1 MGMCGSN
8 CNFAQLSMFSSS
20 LRTYR
25 NAYTGLSRSTWLLS
39 LIMLINRSGTM
50 VVPFMTLYMRSL
62 GYSVADAGL
71 IFGVFGAGSFFGA
84 FVGGKLTDKLGSYP
98 VQLMALLGG
107 GILFMV
113 LGQVHSYKWIA
124 IVTFA
129 LSFVNEAFRP
139 ANAAAIAQFSGEHN
153 RTRSYSLNR
162 LAINLGWAAG
172 SALGGIL
179 AKIDYQ
185 LLFWVDGFTNISAAL
200 VLYFFLKPKP
210 KTEKEIHPAQEL
222 PTVTRSAY
230 QDKQFIFFI
239 LLTVLFASCFFQMFT
254 NMPICMKE
262 DLHFGEPFIGFLMA
276 ISGIIIA
283 LVEMVMV
290 YKLENK
296 GRDAIYIAIGCLLIG
311 LGFILLNVP
320 GLARSGAF
328 GLILALTFGEILSM
342 PFMNSYWTRRANR
355 TNRGQYAALYTMAW
369 SLAQTIGPAAGA
381 ELADKQGFPLL
392 WWIVGGVCVLTGYL
406 FYRLLSFKR

>member
-1 MGMCGSN
+1 
-8 CNFAQLSMFSSS
+8 MFSSS

-71 IFGVFGAGSFFGA
+71 IFGVFGLGSFFGA

-98 VQLMALLGG
+98 VQLTALSGG
-107 GILFMV
+107 GILFIV
-113 LGQVHSYKWIA
+113 LGQVHSYEWIA
-124 IVTFA
+124 IVTFL

-139 ANAAAIAQFSGEHN
+139 ANAAAIAQFSHEHN

-172 SALGGIL
+172 SALGGLL
-179 AKIDYQ
+179 ARIDYQ

-210 KTEKEIHPAQEL
+210 KTEKEIVPATPLTQ
-222 PTVTRSAY
+222 VTRSAY

-254 NMPICMKE
+254 NMPICLKE
-262 DLHFGEPFIGFLMA
+262 NLHFGEPFIGLLMA

-283 LVEMVMV
+283 AVEMVLV

-296 GRDAIYIAIGCLLIG
+296 GRDGIYIAMGTLLIG
-311 LGFILLNVP
+311 CGFMILNIP
-320 GLARSGAF
+320 GLSKSGAF
-328 GLILALTFGEILSM
+328 GLILALTFGEILAM
-342 PFMNSYWTRRANR
+342 PFMNSYWTRRADR

-369 SLAQTIGPAAGA
+369 SAAQTIGPIAAA
-381 ELADKQGFPLL
+381 ELADKQGFNLL
-392 WWIVGGVCVLTGYL
+392 WWIVGGICIITSFL
-406 FYRLLSFKR
+406 FFRLLSAPR

>member
-1 MGMCGSN
+1 
-8 CNFAQLSMFSSS
+8 
-20 LRTYR
+20 
-25 NAYTGLSRSTWLLS
+25 
-39 LIMLINRSGTM
+39 
-50 VVPFMTLYMRSL
+50 
-62 GYSVADAGL
+62 
-71 IFGVFGAGSFFGA
+71 
-84 FVGGKLTDKLGSYP
+84 
-98 VQLMALLGG
+98 
-107 GILFMV
+107 
-113 LGQVHSYKWIA
+113 
-124 IVTFA
+124 
-129 LSFVNEAFRP
+129 
-139 ANAAAIAQFSGEHN
+139 
-153 RTRSYSLNR
+153 
-162 LAINLGWAAG
+162 
-172 SALGGIL
+172 
-179 AKIDYQ
+179 
-185 LLFWVDGFTNISAAL
+185 
-200 VLYFFLKPKP
+200 
-210 KTEKEIHPAQEL
+210 
-222 PTVTRSAY
+222 
-230 QDKQFIFFI
+230 
-239 LLTVLFASCFFQMFT
+239 
-254 NMPICMKE
+254 
-262 DLHFGEPFIGFLMA
+262 MA